1 MNAKKHENVLT
12 AGTSVVNIAIP
23 IIGPPEMIFSG
34 CVLNPPAASISSCT
48 FVPVRTLKLLGFL
61 IASPVTVTTRS
72 YNGLPSLTAS
82 LIATIVATLS
92 TMHPASAG
100 NMLELMLLPVVA

>member
-1 MNAKKHENVLT
+1 
-12 AGTSVVNIAIP
+12 
-23 IIGPPEMIFSG
+23 MIFSG
-34 CVLNPPAASISSCT
+34 CVLNPPAASISSST

-61 IASPVTVTTRS
+61 IASPVTVTIRS
-72 YNGLPSLTAS
+72 YNGFPSLTAS

-100 NMLELMLLPVVA
+100 NMLELILLPVVA